1 MGATG
6 GDGDAGGRS
15 AIDIFA
21 DALELPEEARA
32 AFLDASCGGDAR
44 LRADVASLLDS
55 LPAARRFFSA
65 ATTMVTARGSGP
77 LPDMREDGPGV
88 SVDDGGPEGPLRDP
102 LQGRTLGPWRLVEQ
116 VAVGGMGAV
125 YRGERVDAAFRKQV
139 AVKVLRP
146 WLDSAEMDER
156 FRRERQVLA
165 DLEHPL
171 IARLLD
177 GGTTPDGR
185 PYLVMEY
192 VDGEPLD
199 RHADEARLSVTGR
212 LRLFLSVC
220 EAVQFLHRSLVV
232 HRDLKPSNIL
242 VDRDGQ
248 VKLLDFGIAKA
259 LAADADAAGG
269 DGDATMTIALTPRYA
284 SPEQVRGE
292 RMTTATDIYSLGV
305 LLHELLAAGP
315 PYEVPR
321 QFTPEAARVICEGEP
336 ERPSRVAARLDVA
349 TAARRGS
356 TPARLA
362 QRLGGDLDEI
372 VRKALQKE
380 PARRYASVDE
390 LAADIRRHLDG
401 LPVLAAPD
409 RLGYRARKFL
419 RRHRVLT
426 LATLSIATALA
437 VALLVSLDAWRHA
450 RRQTREAEQLAY
462 VNSLAAAESALREN
476 VVDEAA
482 TRLAAA
488 PVALRGWEWRHLA
501 ARLDRSR
508 LEVRAHANSITAVAV
523 SADGAVLFSA
533 SLDSTVREWSL
544 ADGRPLRVWGSLGEG
559 VESVSPA
566 PDGTWL
572 AAGLS
577 DGSVVVLDRQ
587 GSAAPVRLGAPSP
600 WAVVAVAPDG
610 RRIASS
616 HIDGYVRLW
625 DRQEDEPLAAWRAHD
640 GFALVAWQPDGRRV
654 VTGGGDGAVR
664 VWDAQSG
671 RLVHDLPRHKRR
683 IYCLAV
689 SPDGRLAVSG
699 GMDQLAV
706 VHDLQTGGQLTT
718 FHAHT
723 GTVSGLAF
731 TADGRQVLSCGPD
744 GRLLR
749 WDARTGAVL
758 AELRGHR
765 ADAMAVVATPDGR
778 QLVSGDWGG
787 TCRIWDAGAGDVVTL
802 RVPSAA
808 TMVVRSGRFVYDPA
822 GAAIIG
828 GCSVSQ
834 VNVWALRDPTAP
846 ARQAACG
853 RLASSL
859 ARTGDGRLLLLGLDS
874 GVLAVMDARS
884 FEIGDTLSLH
894 AGPIHGVALH
904 PDGRRLATAG
914 EDGRL
919 LVRELAADGSLG
931 RATGAADSVGG
942 ALRDLEFAPDGAQLA
957 GAGADSCVYLWDWPL
972 TAPPRALLGHG
983 GAVLDVCFDPTG
995 PRLASTGV
1003 DGWVRVWSLPEGRLL
1018 AAREVGPHNCGTI
1031 AWSGDGQRIAVAG
1044 IDGAVRLLQ
1053 ADSLRELVG
1062 LRGHIARVVALAFV
1076 ADDSLLVSSSRDG
1089 TVRVWAAPPAA
1100 PQGSGPEPARRRQ
1113 ARGEGAP

>member
-1 MGATG
+1 MGSP
-6 GDGDAGGRS
+6 GDGNTPGGRR
-15 AIDIFA
+15 AADIFA
-21 DALELPEEARA
+21 DALELPAEARA
-32 AFLDASCGGDAR
+32 AFLDDACGGDAR
-44 LRADVASLLDS
+44 LRAEVVSLLDS
-55 LPAARRFFSA
+55 LPAARRFFA
-65 ATTMVTARGSGP
+65 AASPATATVLAGAITDDDIDPPGTSP
-77 LPDMREDGPGV
+77 DSLPD
-88 SVDDGGPEGPLRDP
+88 
-102 LQGRTLGPWRLVEQ
+102 RTLGPWRLVEQ

-146 WLDSAEMDER
+146 WLDSAEMNER

-165 DLEHPL
+165 GLEHPL

-192 VDGEPLD
+192 VDGEPID
-199 RHADEARLSVTGR
+199 RHADEARLPVAAR

-220 EAVQFLHRSLVV
+220 EAVQFLHRSLVI

-242 VDRDGQ
+242 VDREGQ

-259 LAADADAAGG
+259 LGGDAAAGAG
-269 DGDATMTIALTPRYA
+269 DGDRTLTIALTPRYA

-292 RMTTATDIYSLGV
+292 WMTTATDIYSLGV
-305 LLHELLAAGP
+305 LLHELLAGGP

-321 QFTPEAARVICEGEP
+321 QFTPDAARAICEGEP
-336 ERPSRVAARLDVA
+336 APPSRVAARSDAA
-349 TAARRGS
+349 TAARRGL

-362 QRLGGDLDEI
+362 QALRGDLDEI

-409 RLGYRARKFL
+409 RLGYRAGKFL

-426 LATLSIATALA
+426 LASMSIATALTA
-437 VALLVSLDAWRHA
+437 ALLVSVDAWRHA

-476 VVDEAA
+476 MVDEAA
-482 TRLAAA
+482 ARLALA
-488 PVALRGWEWRHLA
+488 PADLRGWEWRHLA

-508 LEVRAHANSITAVAV
+508 LAVRAHANSITGVRVAT
-523 SADGAVLFSA
+523 DGAAMFTA

-544 ADGRPLRVWGSLGEG
+544 ADGRPLRAWGPLGDG

-577 DGSVVVLDRQ
+577 DGSVLVLDRQ
-587 GSAAPVRLGAPSP
+587 GPAAPARLGAPSP
-600 WAVVAVAPDG
+600 WAVVAVRPDG
-610 RRIASS
+610 LGIASA
-616 HIDGYVRLW
+616 HLDGHVRLW
-625 DRQEDEPLAAWRAHD
+625 DRRGGGPSATWRAHD
-640 GFALVAWQPDGRRV
+640 GFAQVAWLPDGRRL

-664 VWDAQSG
+664 VWDAATG
-671 RLVHDLPRHKRR
+671 RLLHDLQRHKRR
-683 IYCLAV
+683 VYCLAV
-689 SPDGRLAVSG
+689 SPDGRLVVSG

-706 VHDLQTGGQLTT
+706 VHDLYTGEQLTA

-731 TADGRQVLSCGPD
+731 TADGGQVLSCGPD

-749 WDARTGAVL
+749 WDARTGVVL

-765 ADAMAVVATPDGR
+765 ADAVAVAATPDGR
-778 QLVSGDWGG
+778 QLVSADWGG
-787 TCRIWDAGAGDVVTL
+787 TCRVWDAGAGDVVTL
-802 RVPSAA
+802 RVPSAP
-808 TMVVRSGRFVYDPA
+808 TMVVRSGRFVYDPVGGVISA
-822 GAAIIG
+822 

-834 VNVWALRDPTAP
+834 VNMWSLRDPAVP
-846 ARQAACG
+846 PLQAACG
-853 RLASSL
+853 RLATALS
-859 ARTGDGRLLLLGLDS
+859 RTADGRFLLLGLDS
-874 GVLAVMDARS
+874 GVLAVMAAHSRV
-884 FEIGDTLSLH
+884 IGDTLAVH

-914 EDGRL
+914 EDARL
-919 LVRELAADGSLG
+919 LVRELAPDGSLG
-931 RATGAADSVGG
+931 RAPVAVDSVGG
-942 ALRDLEFAPDGAQLA
+942 ALLALEFAPGGAQLA
-957 GAGADSCVYLWDWPL
+957 GAAADSCVYLWDWPVA
-972 TAPPRALLGHG
+972 APPRALRGHG
-983 GAVLDVCFDPTG
+983 AAVLDVCFDPAG
-995 PRLASTGV
+995 RRLASTGG
-1003 DGWVRVWSLPEGRLL
+1003 DGWVRVWSVPDGQPL

-1031 AWSGDGQRIAVAG
+1031 AWSGDGERIAVAG
-1044 IDGAVRLLQ
+1044 IDGTVRLL
-1053 ADSLRELVG
+1053 AAESLRELVG
-1062 LRGHIARVVALAFV
+1062 LRGHIARVMALAFV

-1089 TVRVWAAPPAA
+1089 TIRVWTAPPL
-1100 PQGSGPEPARRRQ
+1100 PVPGGR
-1113 ARGEGAP
+1113 